1 VSHIQFRSGV
11 RLAVRSSFVRVFRGG
26 SRSSGVGSLAQV
38 GWFGSSS
45 LRLPLRVLQRTNQPQ
60 CPRNPGC
67 LETQSQ
73 LARST
78 ECQFALHSPLATP
91 LVPRSQPRIEAR
103 NRRTFPLI
111 ERWSPR
117 AVLTF
122 VPGAEGRLWLRWMAA
137 GNPTSLGVTTS
148 VPAPLRRHRA
158 ASPLIGRPSPRPSHC
173 PRAR

>member
-1 VSHIQFRSGV
+1 MIDAATPLSHQGLASGI
-11 RLAVRSSFVRVFRGG
+11 LTGKLTFPC
-26 SRSSGVGSLAQV
+26 
-38 GWFGSSS
+38 SS
-45 LRLPLRVLQRTNQPQ
+45 LMRNACNYTPSLSTAESTRHDIDTRSANDNAQTKATSLRSK
-60 CPRNPGC
+60 
-67 LETQSQ
+67 QS
-73 LARST
+73 
-78 ECQFALHSPLATP
+78 QFALHSPLAP
-91 LVPRSQPRIEAR
+91 HLVPRSQPRIEAR

-122 VPGAEGRLWLRWMAA
+122 VPGAEGRLWLRWMTA
-137 GNPTSLGVTTS
+137 GNPTSFGVTTS